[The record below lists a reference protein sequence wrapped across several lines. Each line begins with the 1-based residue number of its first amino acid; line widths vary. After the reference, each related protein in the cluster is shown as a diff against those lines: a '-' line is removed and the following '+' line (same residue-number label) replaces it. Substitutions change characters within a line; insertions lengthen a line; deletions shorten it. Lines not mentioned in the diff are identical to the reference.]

1 MSSVS
6 PFSIAALTGV
16 LGAFATGIVTDALNN
31 WFHFHPKGDV
41 GTALMSVLISV
52 GGGVVFFIFGYVVSS
67 VVAGQPG
74 AGFLRAAGISCG
86 SVLALSVAVLVVG
99 RSRADVPP
107 KIDGEAI
114 ALAIELRPP
123 TGFTP
128 PKKADESTTGV
139 TVLPANYR
147 ELLFGPL
154 NYYRAK
160 QIDGQW
166 TISTKVYLGTSAAKK
181 TVVVKL
187 SPDITLTFTLPLR
200 AHPNRSDMEWSAWL
214 EADAGPAASA
224 LEKKFSMRYR
234 VRSWAPT
241 NEDIEAKEAQEA
253 EEEQATFDALDASS
267 PIEVWL
273 NHTIPGTPEPR
284 VAAAVK
290 HIVSRP
296 NYLAELA
303 ASMVGNSDELAVM
316 ALEVVAHLPPP
327 QSALLPHVAAAGR
340 DLARRI
346 REVND
351 GEDGDYSHP
360 SGGQSVSRRF
370 TAWMTAVRALREKS
384 GGNFTPELG
393 EILVQSRVRPTNV
406 LFQESVR
413 EVASRAMKQWANQDP
428 LPGDLPAR

>member
-1 MSSVS
+1 MSGSS
-6 PFSIAALTGV
+6 SFFAAALTGV
-16 LGAFATGIVTDALNN
+16 FGAIATGIVTSVLND
-31 WFHFHPKGDV
+31 WLHFHPRGDV
-41 GTALMSVLISV
+41 GTALMNILISV
-52 GGGVVFFIFGYVVSS
+52 AGGVVFFIFGYVVSS
-67 VVAGQPG
+67 IVAGQPG

-107 KIDGEAI
+107 KIDGEE
-114 ALAIELRPP
+114 IELRPP

-139 TVLPANYR
+139 NVLPANYS

-154 NYYRAK
+154 NHYRAK

-166 TISTKVYLGTSAAKK
+166 TITTKVYLGTSAAKK
-181 TVVVKL
+181 KLVVKL
-187 SPDITLTFTLPLR
+187 GPDTTLTFALPLR

-214 EADAGPAASA
+214 EADAAPAASA

-234 VRSWAPT
+234 VRSWAKSS
-241 NEDIEAKEAQEA
+241 EDIEAEEAQKA
-253 EEEQATFDALDASS
+253 EEEQARFDALGASS

-284 VAAAVK
+284 IAAAVK

-296 NYLAELA
+296 SYVPELA
-303 ASMVGNSDELAVM
+303 ATMVGNSDEFAVM
-316 ALEVVAHLPPP
+316 ALELVPRLPPP
-327 QSALLPHVAAAGR
+327 QPALLAPVAAAGR
-340 DLARRI
+340 DIAKRI
-346 REVND
+346 REVNE
-351 GEDGDYSHP
+351 GAVGDDPHP
-360 SGGQSVSRRF
+360 SGGHSAATRF
-370 TAWMTAVRALREKS
+370 TAWMTAVRALRDKS

-393 EILVQSRVRPTNV
+393 EILVQSRARPKNV
-406 LFQESVR
+406 LFQESIR
-413 EVASRAMKQWANQDP
+413 GVASQAMRDWANVEP